1 MIISHHL
8 MHGRNL
14 SHSDWGTQVVGRLAD
29 KPPAEGRPLA
39 GLLVRHGYADSLM
52 HPADLPLFTKL
63 RPGRILQR
71 QAVACAAP
79 FSEAQLDQEYSAPQ
93 CMQCQG
99 RLAYNEHGA
108 NTDAPDGE
116 IQGSQQRL
124 C

>member
-1 MIISHHL
+1 
-8 MHGRNL
+8 
-14 SHSDWGTQVVGRLAD
+14 VVGRLAD

-71 QAVACAAP
+71 QAVVCPAP
-79 FSEAQLDQEYSAPQ
+79 FSEVDSR
-93 CMQCQG
+93 CS
-99 RLAYNEHGA
+99 EHK
-108 NTDAPDGE
+108 
-116 IQGSQQRL
+116 RFR